1 MDKKYSFFKKGSKE
15 VNSWGV
21 RGGSK
26 VPFITF
32 QIFGTLS

>member
-1 MDKKYSFFKKGSKE
+1 MDKKYLFFKKGSKE

-21 RGGSK
+21 RSGSK
-26 VPFITF
+26 VSFITF